1 MNKQYLLAY
10 NLSKISDIDKEM
22 IANNENRKMYIKK
35 NNKKITLYN
44 LLNKLINSKLLALLI
59 IVLALFIFISSKKVF
74 FSIIITLVII
84 ALYNGILLLLINKLK
99 PTDEYFSK
107 LEEYKTANNFLL
119 TKRNTYIALY
129 KYTLNGDQE
138 IMHNIKLK
146 INKQQFYEYD
156 KYLDKVWLHQDEYA
170 LNTLK
175 EMQNKENIFT
185 QSIKNKVYFELNY
198 QPGTEK
204 LSVTELKTIINAL

>member
-22 IANNENRKMYIKK
+22 TTNNENRKMYLKK
-35 NNKKITLYN
+35 NHKKITLY
-44 LLNKLINSKLLALLI
+44 KL
-59 IVLALFIFISSKKVF
+59 
-74 FSIIITLVII
+74 
-84 ALYNGILLLLINKLK
+84 
-99 PTDEYFSK
+99 
-107 LEEYKTANNFLL
+107 
-119 TKRNTYIALY
+119 
-129 KYTLNGDQE
+129 LNGDQA
-138 IMHNIKLK
+138 IMRNIKLK
-146 INKQQFYEYD
+146 IHKQQFYEYD

-170 LNTLK
+170 LKTLK
-175 EMQNKENIFT
+175 EMQNKEYIFT

>member
-1 MNKQYLLAY
+1 MNKQYLLSY

-22 IANNENRKMYIKK
+22 TTNNENRNMYIKK
-35 NNKKITLYN
+35 NHTKITLYKV
-44 LLNKLINSKLLALLI
+44 LNELINSKLFALLI
-59 IVLALFIFISSKKVF
+59 IVLSLFIFLLTKKAI
-74 FSIIITLVII
+74 FSIIITLLII
-84 ALYNGILLLLINKLK
+84 ALYNGSLLLIINKLK

-107 LEEYKTANNFLL
+107 LEEYKKANDFLL

-129 KYTLNGDQE
+129 NYALNGDQA
-138 IMHNIKLK
+138 IMNNIKLK
-146 INKQQFYEYD
+146 IHKQQFYEYD
-156 KYLDKVWLHQDEYA
+156 KYLDKVWLHQDAYA

-175 EMQNKENIFT
+175 EMQNKEHIFT

-198 QPGTEK
+198 QVGTEK

>member
-22 IANNENRKMYIKK
+22 TTNNENRKMYLKK
-35 NNKKITLYN
+35 NHKKITLYKLFN
-44 LLNKLINSKLLALLI
+44 KLLNSKFLALLI
-59 IVLALFIFISSKKVF
+59 MALALFIFISSKKVF
-74 FSIIITLVII
+74 FSIVISLAII
-84 ALYNGILLLLINKLK
+84 AFYNAILLLLINRLK
-99 PTDEYFSK
+99 PSDEYFSK

-119 TKRNTYIALY
+119 TKRNTYITLY
-129 KYTLNGDQE
+129 NYTLNGDQA
-138 IMHNIKLK
+138 IMRNIKLK
-146 INKQQFYEYD
+146 IHKQQFYEYD

-170 LNTLK
+170 LKTLK
-175 EMQNKENIFT
+175 EMQNKEYIFT

>member
-22 IANNENRKMYIKK
+22 ITNNESRKMYIKK
-35 NNKKITLYN
+35 NNKKITIYK
-44 LLNKLINSKLLALLI
+44 LLNKLINSKFLALLI
-59 IVLALFIFISSKKVF
+59 VVLALFIFISSKKVF

-99 PTDEYFSK
+99 PTDEFFSK

-119 TKRNTYIALY
+119 TKRNTYITLY
-129 KYTLNGDQE
+129 NYTLNGDQA
-138 IMHNIKLK
+138 IMRNIKLK
-146 INKQQFYEYD
+146 IHKQQFYEYD

-175 EMQNKENIFT
+175 EMQNKEHIFT

-198 QPGTEK
+198 QLGTEK